1 MTQDFS
7 LVPDEE
13 NAVLCPACGHRYD
26 GASVEFCTCL
36 ASTPSPVCPE
46 CGKCLCQL
54 PKKVQQAF
62 WEKAPPVLF
71 RRKMAQ
77 RSERTKASPARAGQV
92 LKRPL
97 VLVAEDEAV
106 TLRVAQR
113 VLEKMGYGVL
123 VAERGDEAYSLACE
137 HLPDI
142 VLTDA
147 LMPKLDG
154 RELCLRLKQSPATA
168 FIKVVV
174 MTGLFTKFQ
183 NKSEAI
189 LEFKADG
196 FLKKPVDFNELRD
209 VLASLVPPPPG
220 ASPA

>member
-1 MTQDFS
+1 MTEDFS
-7 LVPDEE
+7 LLPNEE
-13 NAVLCPACGHRYD
+13 TVVLCPACGHRYE

-36 ASTPSPVCPE
+36 ASTWSPVCPE
-46 CGKCLCQL
+46 CGKCLCKL
-54 PKKVQQAF
+54 PKEDQQAF

-77 RSERTKASPARAGQV
+77 RGERAKIPPVPAGQI

-106 TLRVAQR
+106 TRMVAQR
-113 VLEKMGYGVL
+113 VIEKMGYGVL
-123 VAERGDEAYSLACE
+123 VAERGDEAYRLACE
-137 HLPDI
+137 YLPE
-142 VLTDA
+142 VLLTDA

-168 FIKVVV
+168 AIKVVV

-183 NKSEAI
+183 DKSEAI

-209 VLASLVPPPPG
+209 VLASLAPPPPG